1 MKVYTLLKE
10 NSIPVPKHYFVIRD
24 VNDDVSKKCILF
36 NNFINIIIIY
46 FKKKN
51 IIKKIFKRKRKIIE

>member
-46 FKKKN
+46 LKKKYY
-51 IIKKIFKRKRKIIE
+51 KKDL